1 MTNLPLNINFTQILL
16 HLFNFLI
23 LFAVLYFLLY
33 KPVKNFMA
41 KRDAA
46 YRDMDDRARENL
58 AVTETARR
66 EYEQK
71 IENLEEEVSEI
82 REKAR
87 QDAERINSKRLQE
100 AQETASRIIAE
111 AKKEALR
118 EKEKIVAEAQKDISA
133 MVTDAIEK
141 LALENTT
148 SEAYDQFLDA
158 VEFPD
163 ERGSRHEQ

>member
-33 KPVKNFMA
+33 KPVKNFMM
-41 KRDAA
+41 KRDSE
-46 YRDMDDRARENL
+46 YREMDEKAKGNL
-58 AVTETARR
+58 AEAEATKK

-71 IENLEEEVSEI
+71 ISNLEQEVGEI

-87 QDAERINSKRLQE
+87 QDADRINAQRLQE
-100 AQETASRIIAE
+100 AKEEASKIISDAR
-111 AKKEALR
+111 KEAAR
-118 EKEKIVAEAQKDISA
+118 EKEKIVADAQREISV

-158 VEFPD
+158 VELPD